1 MNVGDKIKINAKRES
16 AQKITSEVFK
26 VHSMHQKFC
35 VLDNGKYRVC
45 AFYGDLARR
54 EVIVI

>member
-1 MNVGDKIKINAKRES
+1 MYIGQSITINAKRES
-16 AQKITSEVFK
+16 GQKITSEVFK
-26 VHSMHQKFC
+26 VHSMYQKFC

>member
-1 MNVGDKIKINAKRES
+1 MNVGDKITIAAKRES
-16 AQKITSEVFK
+16 GQKITSEVFK
-26 VHSMHQKFC
+26 VHSMYQKFC
-35 VLDNGKYRVC
+35 VLDNGYYRVC

>member
-1 MNVGDKIKINAKRES
+1 MYIGQSITINAKRES
-16 AQKITSEVFK
+16 GQKITSEVFK
-26 VHSMHQKFC
+26 VHSMYQKFC

-45 AFYGDLARR
+45 AFYGDLARS